1 MSRGSAFAGAGVA
14 VMADPQGLPE
24 ILVVESHRTLADLVS
39 PAVWRQS
46 FHISFARSKLEALMA
61 LRERRIAVVM
71 LDLPGEETA
80 DMVQRLRLL
89 VPQARV
95 LAVFRDAQQAAQVQS
110 DQVQALLHPI
120 DAARLLAAAR
130 GQELGQGGGLQL
142 GKAPVEAVGAD
153 AQLHG
158 LIGQSAAM
166 ASLHKRIEA
175 AAQSNATV
183 FLTGESGTGKDLT
196 AMAIHAASLRAKG
209 PFVALDCG
217 ALAPE
222 QMESQVFGHLK
233 GAFAGAIAEK
243 PGAAQAA
250 DGGTLFLD
258 EICEMALAV
267 QTKFLRFL
275 ETSVVVPVGAT
286 KPRRVNLRIICATH
300 HDPLEAVR
308 RGVLREDLYYR
319 LFVVPI
325 HLPALR
331 DRGADV
337 IEIAQAAL
345 RRFGRE
351 EGHTFSGL
359 DTEVM
364 QIFARYSWPGNVR
377 QLLNVMRS
385 IAVLHR
391 GGVVTRAMLPEALQD
406 APADRDLPLPVLR
419 VQDLT
424 DRPLAEVE
432 RLVIEAALDRHGG
445 SVQQAA
451 RMLDLAPSTLY
462 RKIGAW
468 RREV

>member
-1 MSRGSAFAGAGVA
+1 
-14 VMADPQGLPE
+14 MADARVLPE
-24 ILVVESHRTLADLVS
+24 ILVLESHRTLADLLS

-46 FHISFARSKLEALMA
+46 FQISFAKSKPEALRA
-61 LRERRIAVVM
+61 LCERRVAILM
-71 LDLPGEETA
+71 MDLPA
-80 DMVQRLRLL
+80 DATVEVLQRVRLQEPQTRVMV
-89 VPQARV
+89 VV
-95 LAVFRDAQQAAQVQS
+95 RDAQQAAQLQS
-110 DQVQALLHPI
+110 DQVQPLLHPI
-120 DAARLLAAAR
+120 DAIWLLAAAR
-130 GQELGQGGGLQL
+130 GQGAAPQA
-142 GKAPVEAVGAD
+142 GKAASVAGAG
-153 AQLHG
+153 ASPGASPGAEMHG

-166 ASLHKRIEA
+166 VNLHKQIEA
-175 AAQSNATV
+175 AARSNATV
-183 FLTGESGTGKDLT
+183 FLTGESGTGKELA

-217 ALAPE
+217 AIAPD
-222 QMESQVFGHLK
+222 QMESQIFGHLK
-233 GAFAGAIAEK
+233 GAFPGAIAER

-267 QTKFLRFL
+267 QTKLLRFL
-275 ETSVVVPVGAT
+275 ETSVVVPVGAS
-286 KPRRVNLRIICATH
+286 KPRRVNLRILCATQ

-308 RGVLREDLYYR
+308 RGGLRKDLYYR

-345 RRFGRE
+345 LRFGRE
-351 EGHTFSGL
+351 EGHVFSGL
-359 DTEVM
+359 DPEVM
-364 QIFARYSWPGNVR
+364 QIFARHPWPGNVR
-377 QLLNVMRS
+377 QLLNVVRS

-391 GGVVTRAMLPEALQD
+391 GEVVTRAMLPEALLGAQGD
-406 APADRDLPLPVLR
+406 PDPPLPALR
-419 VQDLT
+419 MQDLA

-462 RKIGAW
+462 RKIGSW

>member
-166 ASLHKRIEA
+166 AGLHKRIEA

-217 ALAPE
+217 AIAPE

-406 APADRDLPLPVLR
+406 APADRDRPLPVLR